1 MTTKRISSTGFV
13 HLHVRSEHSHL
24 YGASRL
30 DELIPAA
37 LALGYKELALTDRNG
52 MYGSVAFYRKA
63 REAGLKP
70 ILGVELDQPVSP
82 AAPAA
87 GSNAAGA
94 NAPGANAPG
103 GMPSAPFA
111 GPVDK
116 GWHGHAP
123 LRGHAEDIR
132 AAENM
137 ATRERAAM
145 PPGEDSCPRNDGVGM
160 PPSGGYIVLL
170 ARNLEGYRTLC
181 RLTTARHLNPDFD
194 LAEAVAADH
203 EEIHVLVPDA
213 AMLARLNGRLPRG
226 RCFALLEEFGD
237 RSTRL
242 RNDGLAR
249 AAAKRRLPLAGSGAV
264 AFHVPGRFA
273 AHRTL
278 RAIATL
284 TTVAD
289 VPRRELAHPKAHL
302 KGPEEM
308 AAVFRPYPEAALNTV
323 RIAADCNL
331 ELPLGRPIFPK
342 ARLPE
347 GETPYSHLA
356 SLAFAGL
363 KERYRPLRPEAVRR
377 LEAELA
383 VIDRLGFADYFLIM
397 HEIAAWTRGRG
408 IPCVARGS
416 AAGSLVTY
424 CLGLSGVDP
433 LRYGLL
439 FERFLNLERADC
451 PDIDLDV
458 CWRSRDDVIR
468 HVYETHGAARVAMI
482 STHQTFQARS
492 ALREVAKAHGLAPA
506 EVDPLSRRLPYVS
519 AAGIRDAV
527 LSFPECRDFPVDR
540 PDIAQILEIA
550 AAIDGLPRHLSV
562 HVGGLVIAD
571 RPLTD
576 YAPLQV
582 ATKGIVITQYEADA
596 VEALGL
602 VKMDLLAQRSLSI
615 LETAVKEIEK
625 NHGVRI
631 APPFRVARPPDVGWP
646 CTDSESTATQKRVAV
661 PPGPEA
667 SAPEPEGLGF
677 RVDPMAIEDG
687 DPAVAAMLERGDT
700 FGCFQIESP
709 GMRNLLKM
717 MGARRRMDV
726 ILGLSLIRP
735 GPASSGMKERFVRR
749 RRGLEPPEYL
759 HPALRK
765 VLGDTYGVMLY
776 QEDVIRVAHAAAGF
790 TLAEGDRLRKELSKG
805 ATPDRLEA
813 WRTRFVRGAIA
824 GGARREDA
832 ETLWDRL
839 TRFAA
844 YSYCKAHACTYGE
857 IAYRAVY
864 LRAHWPAE
872 FAAAV
877 LANQAGYYERRTY
890 LEDARRHGCPIL
902 GPDAN
907 ASGVEPSTEWITLEG
922 GMPPDRQG
930 TTGCLQ
936 PVTEAGWHGHAAV
949 RVGMLAGPPGT
960 CPGQQ
965 RPGHATQPPS
975 HGPVRRVAVR
985 MGLMDVRGL
994 SERAMRQIVASREKD
1009 GPYRSAADL
1018 LTRVHL
1024 SREEAENLA
1033 LAGALDAIAA
1043 NRPVALWQVHAA
1055 LSAPRPRSPLLTDA
1069 CDPPNTPAGPTLP
1082 DYSPLQKLL
1091 LEEHVLGMTPSA
1103 NPMAVY
1109 RPLIVSNLKSEISNL
1124 RFEISDSRP
1133 PSLDPEAL
1141 DGRTRREILPIAR
1154 LPDHGGQAAAVAGIL
1169 FAERRARTKD
1179 GEFMK
1184 FISIEDETGVV
1195 EAVLLPDAYQHL
1207 GGRLTTR
1214 GPYLVAGT
1222 VENHLGA
1229 ISLIVADLR
1238 LVQPADKREAPTPA
1252 PVNI

>member
-1 MTTKRISSTGFV
+1 MTTKRTSSTGFV
-13 HLHVRSEHSHL
+13 HLHVRSAHSHL

-37 LALGYKELALTDRNG
+37 LALGYKELALTDRGG
-52 MYGSVAFYRKA
+52 MYGAIAFYRKA

-70 ILGVELDQPVSP
+70 ILGVELDQPTSP
-82 AAPAA
+82 AASAA
-87 GSNAAGA
+87 GSKTAGSK
-94 NAPGANAPG
+94 P
-103 GMPSAPFA
+103 A
-111 GPVDK
+111 GS
-116 GWHGHAP
+116 
-123 LRGHAEDIR
+123 
-132 AAENM
+132 N
-137 ATRERAAM
+137 
-145 PPGEDSCPRNDGVGM
+145 GEGV
-160 PPSGGYIVLL
+160 VLL

-203 EEIHVLVPDA
+203 EDIYVLVPDA
-213 AMLARLNGRLPRG
+213 ALLARLDGRLPRG

-249 AAAKRRLPLAGSGAV
+249 AAAKRRLPVAGSGAV
-264 AFHVPGRFA
+264 AFHLPGRYA
-273 AHRTL
+273 AHRAL

-308 AAVFRPYPEAALNTV
+308 AALFRPYPEAALNTI

-356 SLAFAGL
+356 KLAFAGL
-363 KERYRPLRPEAVRR
+363 KRRYRPLRPEAVQR
-377 LEAELA
+377 LETELA
-383 VIDRLGFADYFLIM
+383 VIDRLGFSDYFLIM

-492 ALREVAKAHGLAPA
+492 AFREVAKAHGLPPG
-506 EVDPLSRRLPYVS
+506 EVDNLSRRLPYFS

-540 PDIAQILEIA
+540 PDIARILEIA

-562 HVGGLVIAD
+562 HVGGLVIGD

-576 YAPLQV
+576 YAPLQA

-615 LETAVKEIEK
+615 LETAVRQIEK

-631 APPFRVARPPDVGWP
+631 APPFGVARPPDVGWP
-646 CTDSESTATQKRVAV
+646 CTDSESTATQRRVTV

-667 SAPEPEGLGF
+667 SAPEPQGLGV
-677 RVDPMAIEDG
+677 RVEPLAIEDG
-687 DPAVAAMLERGDT
+687 DPAAAALLERGDT

-749 RRGLEPPEYL
+749 RRGLEPPEVL
-759 HPALRK
+759 HPALRE

-790 TLAEGDRLRKELSKG
+790 TLAEGDRLRRELAKG
-805 ATPDRLEA
+805 AAPARLDA
-813 WRTRFVRGAIA
+813 WRARFVRGAIA

-832 ETLWDRL
+832 ETLWDRVAQ
-839 TRFAA
+839 FAA

-864 LRAHWPAE
+864 LRARWPAE

-877 LANQAGYYERRTY
+877 LANQAGYYERRAY

-902 GPDAN
+902 GPDVN
-907 ASGVEPSTEWITLEG
+907 ASGIEPSTEWATLQRTEG
-922 GMPPDRQG
+922 RS
-930 TTGCLQ
+930 Q
-936 PVTEAGWHGHAAV
+936 PFVSDAAFSPAGWHAHAAV

-975 HGPVRRVAVR
+975 HGPARRVAVR

-994 SERAMRQIVASREKD
+994 TERAKREIVALREKD

-1018 LTRVHL
+1018 LARVHL
-1024 SREEAENLA
+1024 AREEAENLA
-1033 LAGALDAIAA
+1033 LAGALDALAS
-1043 NRPVALWQVHAA
+1043 NRPQALWQVRAA
-1055 LSAPRPRSPLLTDA
+1055 LSAPRPHSPLFAGA
-1069 CDPPNTPAGPTLP
+1069 CDPAEAPAGPNLA

-1091 LEEHVLGMTPSA
+1091 LEEHLLGMTPSA
-1103 NPMAVY
+1103 NPMAIY
-1109 RPLIVSNLKSEISNL
+1109 RPTITSNSSP
-1124 RFEISDSRP
+1124 P
-1133 PSLDPEAL
+1133 PSSPPPSSPPRE
-1141 DGRTRREILPIAR
+1141 RREILPIAD
-1154 LPDHGGQAAAVAGIL
+1154 LPSHGGEAAAVAGIL

-1184 FISIEDETGVV
+1184 FISLEDETGVV
-1195 EAVLLPDAYQHL
+1195 EAVLLPDAYQRL
-1207 GGRLTTR
+1207 GNRLTTR
-1214 GPYLVAGT
+1214 GPYVVTGT

-1229 ISLIVADLR
+1229 ISLIVTDLR
-1238 LVQPADKREAPTPA
+1238 LVPPAGKHEAPGPIAAGCSGWPRFDQHA
-1252 PVNI
+1252 PSKLGG

>member
-37 LALGYKELALTDRNG
+37 LALGYKELALTDRGG
-52 MYGSVAFYRKA
+52 MYGAVAFYRKA

-70 ILGVELDQPVSP
+70 ILGVELEQLVSP
-82 AAPAA
+82 AA
-87 GSNAAGA
+87 SAAGA

-137 ATRERAAM
+137 ATPQRVAM

-203 EEIHVLVPDA
+203 EEIYVLVPDA
-213 AMLARLNGRLPRG
+213 AILARLDGRVPRG
-226 RCFALLEEFGD
+226 RLFALLDEFGD

-249 AAAKRRLPLAGSGAV
+249 AAAKRRLPLAGGGAV

-273 AHRTL
+273 AHRAL

-289 VPRRELAHPKAHL
+289 VPRRELAHPKAWL

-308 AAVFRPYPEAALNTV
+308 AALFLACPEAAINTI

-331 ELPLGRPIFPK
+331 ELPLGQPIFPK

-356 SLAFAGL
+356 KLAFAGL
-363 KERYRPLRPEAVRR
+363 KERYRPLRPEAVQR
-377 LEAELA
+377 LETELA

-424 CLGLSGVDP
+424 CLDLSGVDP

-492 ALREVAKAHGLAPA
+492 AFREVAKAHGLAPD
-506 EVDPLSRRLPYVS
+506 EVDDLSRRLPYFS

-527 LSFPECRDFPVDR
+527 LSFPECRDFPVDQ
-540 PDIAQILEIA
+540 PDIARILEIA

-576 YAPLQV
+576 YAPLQA

-615 LETAVKEIEK
+615 LQTAVKEIEK
-625 NHGVRI
+625 NHG
-631 APPFRVARPPDVGWP
+631 
-646 CTDSESTATQKRVAV
+646 
-661 PPGPEA
+661 
-667 SAPEPEGLGF
+667 L
-677 RVDPMAIEDG
+677 RVDPLTIEDG

-749 RRGLEPPEYL
+749 RRGLEPPEVL
-759 HPALRK
+759 HPALGE

-790 TLAEGDRLRKELSKG
+790 TLAEGDRLRKELAKG
-805 ATPDRLEA
+805 ATPDRLET
-813 WRTRFVRGAIA
+813 WRTRFIRGAIA
-824 GGARREDA
+824 GGARRQDA
-832 ETLWDRL
+832 ETLWERL
-839 TRFAA
+839 TQFAA

-857 IAYRAVY
+857 ISYRAAY

-877 LANQAGYYERRTY
+877 LANQAGYYERRAY

-902 GPDAN
+902 GPDVN
-907 ASGVEPSTEWITLEG
+907 ASGIEPATDWLV
-922 GMPPDRQG
+922 PQRYFD
-930 TTGCLQ
+930 GC
-936 PVTEAGWHGHAAV
+936 AV
-949 RVGMLAGPPGT
+949 G
-960 CPGQQ
+960 
-965 RPGHATQPPS
+965 
-975 HGPVRRVAVR
+975 
-985 MGLMDVRGL
+985 
-994 SERAMRQIVASREKD
+994 
-1009 GPYRSAADL
+1009 L
-1018 LTRVHL
+1018 LTHRARNCGPGVETGTRRGG
-1024 SREEAENLA
+1024 S
-1033 LAGALDAIAA
+1033 G
-1043 NRPVALWQVHAA
+1043 
-1055 LSAPRPRSPLLTDA
+1055 
-1069 CDPPNTPAGPTLP
+1069 DPPRTN
-1082 DYSPLQKLL
+1082 QR
-1091 LEEHVLGMTPSA
+1091 VSA
-1103 NPMAVY
+1103 
-1109 RPLIVSNLKSEISNL
+1109 
-1124 RFEISDSRP
+1124 
-1133 PSLDPEAL
+1133 
-1141 DGRTRREILPIAR
+1141 
-1154 LPDHGGQAAAVAGIL
+1154 
-1169 FAERRARTKD
+1169 
-1179 GEFMK
+1179 
-1184 FISIEDETGVV
+1184 VV
-1195 EAVLLPDAYQHL
+1195 
-1207 GGRLTTR
+1207 
-1214 GPYLVAGT
+1214 
-1222 VENHLGA
+1222 
-1229 ISLIVADLR
+1229 
-1238 LVQPADKREAPTPA
+1238 
-1252 PVNI
+1252 

>member
-1 MTTKRISSTGFV
+1 MTTKRTSSTGFV
-13 HLHVRSEHSHL
+13 HLHVRSAHSHL

-37 LALGYKELALTDRNG
+37 LALGYKELALTDRGG
-52 MYGSVAFYRKA
+52 MYGAIAFYRKA

-70 ILGVELDQPVSP
+70 ILGVELDQPTSP
-82 AAPAA
+82 AASAA
-87 GSNAAGA
+87 GSKPAGS
-94 NAPGANAPG
+94 NGEGA
-103 GMPSAPFA
+103 
-111 GPVDK
+111 
-116 GWHGHAP
+116 
-123 LRGHAEDIR
+123 
-132 AAENM
+132 
-137 ATRERAAM
+137 
-145 PPGEDSCPRNDGVGM
+145 
-160 PPSGGYIVLL
+160 VLL

-203 EEIHVLVPDA
+203 EDIYVLVPDA
-213 AMLARLNGRLPRG
+213 ALLARLDGRLPRG

-242 RNDGLAR
+242 CNDGLAR

-273 AHRTL
+273 AHRAL

-308 AAVFRPYPEAALNTV
+308 AALFRPYPEAALNTI
-323 RIAADCNL
+323 RIAADCHL

-356 SLAFAGL
+356 KLAFAGL
-363 KERYRPLRPEAVRR
+363 KRRYRPLRPEAVQR
-377 LEAELA
+377 LETELA
-383 VIDRLGFADYFLIM
+383 VIDRLGFSDYFLIM

-458 CWRSRDDVIR
+458 CWRSREEVIR

-492 ALREVAKAHGLAPA
+492 AFREVAKAHGLPPA
-506 EVDPLSRRLPYVS
+506 EVDNLSRRLPYFL

-540 PDIAQILEIA
+540 PDIARILEIA

-562 HVGGLVIAD
+562 HVGGLVIGD

-615 LETAVKEIEK
+615 LKTAVRQIEK
-625 NHGVRI
+625 NHGVR
-631 APPFRVARPPDVGWP
+631 V
-646 CTDSESTATQKRVAV
+646 
-661 PPGPEA
+661 
-667 SAPEPEGLGF
+667 EPL
-677 RVDPMAIEDG
+677 AIEDG
-687 DPAVAAMLERGDT
+687 DPAAAAMLERGDT

-749 RRGLEPPEYL
+749 RRGLEPPEVL
-759 HPALRK
+759 HPALRE

-790 TLAEGDRLRKELSKG
+790 TLAEGDRLRRELSKG
-805 ATPDRLEA
+805 ATPARLDA
-813 WRTRFVRGAIA
+813 WRARFVRGAIA

-832 ETLWDRL
+832 ETLWGRVAQ
-839 TRFAA
+839 FAA

-864 LRAHWPAE
+864 LRARWPAE

-890 LEDARRHGCPIL
+890 LEDARRRGVPIL
-902 GPDAN
+902 GPDVN
-907 ASGVEPSTEWITLEG
+907 ASPIEPATEWITL
-922 GMPPDRQG
+922 PPATFSRDPRA
-930 TTGCLQ
+930 TGCLQ
-936 PVTEAGWHGHAAV
+936 PVSPEDA
-949 RVGMLAGPPGT
+949 
-960 CPGQQ
+960 
-965 RPGHATQPPS
+965 PS
-975 HGPVRRVAVR
+975 LTSKPLPARQVALR

-994 SERAMRQIVASREKD
+994 SQRAMRDIVDARACG

-1018 LTRVHL
+1018 AARVKL

-1033 LAGALDAIAA
+1033 LAGALDALAG
-1043 NRPVALWQVHAA
+1043 NRPQALWQVHALA
-1055 LSAPRPRSPLLTDA
+1055 RRSAASQPGGMVTLLGDHDSSDA
-1069 CDPPNTPAGPTLP
+1069 PPAPPPCPDLP

-1091 LEEHVLGMTPSA
+1091 AEDHILGMTPSA
-1103 NPMAVY
+1103 HPMAVY
-1109 RPLIVSNLKSEISNL
+1109 RKLATRNSERGTETTELGTRIAELGTEVQGETPLSSVPRSGFRVPRSCRSKV
-1124 RFEISDSRP
+1124 R
-1133 PSLDPEAL
+1133 
-1141 DGRTRREILPIAR
+1141 
-1154 LPDHGGQAAAVAGIL
+1154 VAGLL
-1169 FAERRARTKD
+1169 FAARRARTRD
-1179 GEFMK
+1179 GRFMK
-1184 FISIEDETGVV
+1184 FISLEDETGII
-1195 EAVLLPDAYQHL
+1195 EAVLLPDAYQRL
-1207 GGRLTTR
+1207 GGRLSTR
-1214 GPYLVAGT
+1214 GPYIVSGA
-1222 VENHLGA
+1222 VEDHLGA
-1229 ISLIVADLR
+1229 LSLIVSDLCR
-1238 LVQPADKREAPTPA
+1238 FQAGGDPDAPRRPQTSVSVPSQ
-1252 PVNI
+1252 

>member
-1 MTTKRISSTGFV
+1 MTTKRISTGFV

-37 LALGYKELALTDRNG
+37 LALGYKELALTDRGG
-52 MYGSVAFYRKA
+52 MYGAVAFYLKA

-70 ILGVELDQPVSP
+70 ILGVELEQPVSP

-87 GSNAAGA
+87 GSNAAGS
-94 NAPGANAPG
+94 NAAGANAPG
-103 GMPSAPFA
+103 GMP
-111 GPVDK
+111 
-116 GWHGHAP
+116 
-123 LRGHAEDIR
+123 
-132 AAENM
+132 
-137 ATRERAAM
+137 
-145 PPGEDSCPRNDGVGM
+145 PR
-160 PPSGGYIVLL
+160 GGYIVLL

-203 EEIHVLVPDA
+203 EAIYVLVPDA
-213 AMLARLNGRLPRG
+213 ALLARLDGRVPRG
-226 RCFALLEEFGD
+226 RLFALLDEFGD

-249 AAAKRRLPLAGSGAV
+249 AAAKRRLPLAGGGAV

-273 AHRTL
+273 AHRAL

-289 VPRRELAHPKAHL
+289 VPRRELAHPKAWL

-308 AAVFRPYPEAALNTV
+308 AALFRACPEAAINTI

-356 SLAFAGL
+356 KLAFAGL

-377 LEAELA
+377 LETELA

-492 ALREVAKAHGLAPA
+492 AFREVAKAHGLAPG
-506 EVDPLSRRLPYVS
+506 EVDDLARRLPYFS

-527 LSFPECRDFPVDR
+527 LEFPECRDFPVDR
-540 PDIAQILEIA
+540 PDIARILEIA

-615 LETAVKEIEK
+615 LQTAVKEIEK
-625 NHGVRI
+625 NHG
-631 APPFRVARPPDVGWP
+631 
-646 CTDSESTATQKRVAV
+646 
-661 PPGPEA
+661 
-667 SAPEPEGLGF
+667 L
-677 RVDPMAIEDG
+677 RVDPLAIEDG

-749 RRGLEPPEYL
+749 RRGLEPPEVL
-759 HPALRK
+759 HPALGE

-790 TLAEGDRLRKELSKG
+790 TLAEGDRLRKELAKG
-805 ATPDRLEA
+805 ATPDQLET
-813 WRTRFVRGAIA
+813 WRARFIRGAIA

-832 ETLWDRL
+832 ETLWERL
-839 TRFAA
+839 TQFAA

-857 IAYRAVY
+857 ISYRAVY

-877 LANQAGYYERRTY
+877 LANQAGYYERRVY

-902 GPDAN
+902 GPDVN
-907 ASGVEPSTEWITLEG
+907 ASGIEPATDWLVPQRYFDWCAVGLSPRTNQQVSAVVLAG
-922 GMPPDRQG
+922 GPDR
-930 TTGCLQ
+930 
-936 PVTEAGWHGHAAV
+936 
-949 RVGMLAGPPGT
+949 RVG
-960 CPGQQ
+960 
-965 RPGHATQPPS
+965 
-975 HGPVRRVAVR
+975 VRL
-985 MGLMDVRGL
+985 GLMDVRGL
-994 SERAMRQIVASREKD
+994 TERAMRQIVASREKD

-1018 LTRVHL
+1018 LARVRL

-1033 LAGALDAIAA
+1033 LAGTLDSLAA
-1043 NRPVALWQVHAA
+1043 NRPAALWQVHAA
-1055 LSAPRPRSPLLTDA
+1055 LSAPCPRGPLFEGA
-1069 CDPPNTPAGPTLP
+1069 CDPAEAPAGPDLA

-1091 LEEHVLGMTPSA
+1091 LEEHLLGMTPSA
-1103 NPMAVY
+1103 NPMAIY
-1109 RPLIVSNLKSEISNL
+1109 RPLVSAECPPRRVNSVRNAEWTTN
-1124 RFEISDSRP
+1124 DSKEQKASP
-1133 PSLDPEAL
+1133 PSLGPAAL
-1141 DGRTRREILPIAR
+1141 DGRERREVLPIAD
-1154 LPDHGGQAAAVAGIL
+1154 LSSHAGEQAAVAGIL
-1169 FAERRARTKD
+1169 FAERRARTKN

-1184 FISIEDETGVV
+1184 FISLEDETGVV
-1195 EAVLLPDAYQHL
+1195 EAVLLPDAYQRL

-1214 GPYLVAGT
+1214 GPYVATGS

-1229 ISLIVADLR
+1229 ISLIVTDLR
-1238 LVQPADKREAPTPA
+1238 LIPPAGKREAPSPT

>member
-1 MTTKRISSTGFV
+1 MTAKRTCAGGFV

-30 DELIPAA
+30 DELIAAA
-37 LALGYKELALTDRNG
+37 LGLGYRELALTDRNG

-70 ILGVELDQPVSP
+70 ILGVELVQAASP
-82 AAPAA
+82 AAPA
-87 GSNAAGA
+87 GA
-94 NAPGANAPG
+94 
-103 GMPSAPFA
+103 
-111 GPVDK
+111 
-116 GWHGHAP
+116 
-123 LRGHAEDIR
+123 R
-132 AAENM
+132 A
-137 ATRERAAM
+137 
-145 PPGEDSCPRNDGVGM
+145 
-160 PPSGGYIVLL
+160 VLL
-170 ARNLEGYRTLC
+170 ARNLVGYRTLC
-181 RLTTARHLNPDFD
+181 RLTTALRLKADFN
-194 LAEAVAADH
+194 LAETLAADH
-203 EEIHVLVPDA
+203 EEIYVLVPDA
-213 AMLARLNGRLPRG
+213 ALLARLAGRVQRGRL
-226 RCFALLEEFGD
+226 FALLEEFGD

-242 RNDGLAR
+242 SSDGLAR
-249 AAAKRRLPLAGSGAV
+249 AAAKRRIPLAAGGAV
-264 AFHVPGRFA
+264 AFHVPGRLA
-273 AHRTL
+273 AHRVL

-289 VPRRELAHPKAHL
+289 VPRRELAHRDAWL

-308 AAVFRPYPEAALNTV
+308 AAMFHRCPEAAINTV

-356 SLAFAGL
+356 KLALAGM
-363 KERYRPLRPEAVRR
+363 KERYRPLRPEAVQR

-397 HEIAAWTRGRG
+397 HEIASWTRGQG
-408 IPCVARGS
+408 VPCVARGS

-468 HVYETHGAARVAMI
+468 HVYDTHGAARVAMI

-492 ALREVAKAHGLAPA
+492 AFREVAKAHGLAPG
-506 EVDPLSRRLPYVS
+506 EVDDLSRRLPYFS

-540 PDIAQILEIA
+540 PDIARVLEIA
-550 AAIDGLPRHLSV
+550 AAIDGLPRHVSV
-562 HVGGLVIAD
+562 HVGGLVIGD

-576 YAPLQV
+576 YTPLQV
-582 ATKGIVITQYEADA
+582 ATKGIVITQYEAGA
-596 VEALGL
+596 IEALGL
-602 VKMDLLAQRSLSI
+602 VKMDILAQRSLSI
-615 LETAVKEIEK
+615 LATAVKEIEK
-625 NHGVRI
+625 NHG
-631 APPFRVARPPDVGWP
+631 
-646 CTDSESTATQKRVAV
+646 
-661 PPGPEA
+661 
-667 SAPEPEGLGF
+667 L

-759 HPALRK
+759 HPALRE

-776 QEDVIRVAHAAAGF
+776 QEDVIRVAHAVAGF
-790 TLAEGDRLRKELSKG
+790 TPAEGDRLRNDLSKG
-805 ATPDRLEA
+805 AAPAALEGWHARL
-813 WRTRFVRGAIA
+813 VRGAVA
-824 GGARREDA
+824 RGARREDA
-832 ETLWDRL
+832 ETLWQRVG
-839 TRFAA
+839 RFAA

-864 LRAHWPAE
+864 LRAYWPAE

-877 LANQAGYYERRTY
+877 LANQAGYYERRAY
-890 LEDARRHGCPIL
+890 LEDARRHGCPVL
-902 GPDAN
+902 GPDVN
-907 ASGVEPSTEWITLEG
+907 ASGVEPSTEWF
-922 GMPPDRQG
+922 
-930 TTGCLQ
+930 
-936 PVTEAGWHGHAAV
+936 AG
-949 RVGMLAGPPGT
+949 
-960 CPGQQ
+960 
-965 RPGHATQPPS
+965 RPA
-975 HGPVRRVAVR
+975 RRVAVR

-994 SERAMRQIVASREKD
+994 TERAMRDIVAVRQGQ
-1009 GPYRSAADL
+1009 GPYRSVADL
-1018 LTRVHL
+1018 VARIRL

-1033 LAGALDAIAA
+1033 MAGALDSLAA
-1043 NRPVALWQVHAA
+1043 NRPAALWQVHAA
-1055 LSAPRPRSPLLTDA
+1055 IDSPCPRGPLFEGTCGQGDV
-1069 CDPPNTPAGPTLP
+1069 PPGPTLE

-1109 RPLIVSNLKSEISNL
+1109 RPLVTVNLKSEISDSPANGKDRGGIL
-1124 RFEISDSRP
+1124 RFAQNDREGPILPPSRP
-1133 PSLDPEAL
+1133 P
-1141 DGRTRREILPIAR
+1141 RKRREIFIIADLPNHAG
-1154 LPDHGGQAAAVAGIL
+1154 DEATVAGVL

-1184 FISIEDETGVV
+1184 FISLEDETGIV
-1195 EAVLLPDAYQHL
+1195 EAVLLPDAYQRL

-1214 GPYLVAGT
+1214 GPYAVTGT
-1222 VENHLGA
+1222 VEDHLGA
-1229 ISLIVADLR
+1229 VSLIVTDLW
-1238 LVQPADKREAPTPA
+1238 LIQPTARPAAPSPSA
-1252 PVNI
+1252 AGV

>member
-1 MTTKRISSTGFV
+1 MTVKRTHASGFV

-37 LALGYKELALTDRNG
+37 LGLGYRELAVTDRNG
-52 MYGSVAFYRKA
+52 MYGSVTFYQKA
-63 REAGLKP
+63 CEAGLKP
-70 ILGVELDQPVSP
+70 ILGVELIQPPSP
-82 AAPAA
+82 AALEPTAEAA
-87 GSNAAGA
+87 GDAD
-94 NAPGANAPG
+94 APG
-103 GMPSAPFA
+103 GMPGTPFA
-111 GPVDK
+111 GHADTPRDK
-116 GWHGHAP
+116 ACPRHSGMAMP
-123 LRGHAEDIR
+123 P
-132 AAENM
+132 
-137 ATRERAAM
+137 ATRERVAM
-145 PPGEDSCPRNDGVGM
+145 PPGDLAGARV
-160 PPSGGYIVLL
+160 VLL
-170 ARNLEGYRTLC
+170 ARNLAGYRTLC
-181 RLTTARHLNPDFD
+181 RLTTALRLNPDFR

-203 EEIHVLVPDA
+203 EEIYILVPDA
-213 AMLARLNGRLPRG
+213 ALVARLDGRLPRG
-226 RCFALLEEFGD
+226 RLFALLEEFGD

-242 RNDGLAR
+242 SNDGLAR
-249 AAAKRRLPLAGSGAV
+249 AAAKRRIPLAAGGAV
-264 AFHVPGRFA
+264 ALHVPSRFA

-284 TTVAD
+284 RTVSD
-289 VPRRELAHPKAHL
+289 VPRRELAHPGAWL

-308 AAVFRPYPEAALNTV
+308 AGLFHRYPGAAINTV

-356 SLAFAGL
+356 KLAFAGL
-363 KERYRPLRPEAVRR
+363 KRRYRPLRPEAVRR

-397 HEIAAWTRGRG
+397 HEIASWTRGRG

-492 ALREVAKAHGLAPA
+492 AFREAAKAHGLAPD
-506 EVDPLSRRLPYVS
+506 EVDDLSRRLPYFS

-540 PDIAQILEIA
+540 PDIARVLEIA
-550 AAIDGLPRHLSV
+550 AAIDGLPRHASV
-562 HVGGLVIAD
+562 HVGGLVVAD

-582 ATKGIVITQYEADA
+582 ATKGIVITQYEAGA
-596 VEALGL
+596 IEALGL
-602 VKMDLLAQRSLSI
+602 VKMDILAQRSLSI
-615 LETAVKEIEK
+615 LATAVKEIEK
-625 NHGVRI
+625 NHGL
-631 APPFRVARPPDVGWP
+631 
-646 CTDSESTATQKRVAV
+646 K
-661 PPGPEA
+661 
-667 SAPEPEGLGF
+667 
-677 RVDPMAIEDG
+677 VDPAAVEDG
-687 DPAVAAMLERGDT
+687 DPAAAAMLERGDT

-749 RRGLEPPEYL
+749 RRGLEPPECL
-759 HPALRK
+759 HPALRE
-765 VLGDTYGVMLY
+765 VLGGTYGVMLY

-790 TLAEGDRLRKELSKG
+790 TLAEGDRLRKDLSKG
-805 ATPDRLEA
+805 AAPAALEGWHTRL
-813 WRTRFVRGAIA
+813 VRGAVA
-824 GGARREDA
+824 RGARRDQA
-832 ETLWDRL
+832 ETLWDRV

-857 IAYRAVY
+857 IAYSAVY
-864 LRAHWPAE
+864 LRARWPAE

-877 LANQAGYYERRTY
+877 LANQAGYYERRAY
-890 LEDARRHGCPIL
+890 LEDARRRGCPIL
-902 GPDAN
+902 GPDVN
-907 ASGVEPSTEWITLEG
+907 ASGVEPSAEWSG
-922 GMPPDRQG
+922 GG
-930 TTGCLQ
+930 
-936 PVTEAGWHGHAAV
+936 AA
-949 RVGMLAGPPGT
+949 
-960 CPGQQ
+960 
-965 RPGHATQPPS
+965 
-975 HGPVRRVAVR
+975 RRVAVR

-994 SERAMRQIVASREKD
+994 TERAMRNIVAARGGQ

-1018 LTRVHL
+1018 AARVSL

-1033 LAGALDAIAA
+1033 MAGALDSLAA
-1043 NRPVALWQVHAA
+1043 NRPAALWQVHAA
-1055 LSAPRPRSPLLTDA
+1055 IDSPRPRGPLFEGA
-1069 CDPPNTPAGPTLP
+1069 CGPDDVPPGPPLE

-1091 LEEHVLGMTPSA
+1091 LEEHLLGMTPSA
-1103 NPMAVY
+1103 SPMAVY
-1109 RPLIVSNLKSEISNL
+1109 RPLIISNL
-1124 RFEISDSRP
+1124 RFEISDSPANGKDRGGILRFAQNDREGPSPP
-1133 PSLDPEAL
+1133 PSSPPSSPPRE
-1141 DGRTRREILPIAR
+1141 RREILPIAD
-1154 LPDHGGQAAAVAGIL
+1154 LPSRAGEVVTVAGLL
-1169 FAERRARTKD
+1169 FAERRTRTKD

-1184 FISIEDETGVV
+1184 FISLEDETGIV
-1195 EAVLLPDAYQHL
+1195 EAVLLPDAYQRL

-1214 GPYLVAGT
+1214 GPYVVTGT
-1222 VENHLGA
+1222 VEDHLGA
-1229 ISLIVADLR
+1229 ISVIVADLR
-1238 LVQPADKREAPTPA
+1238 LVQPAADQAAPSPGA
-1252 PVNI
+1252 VGV

>member
-1 MTTKRISSTGFV
+1 MTTKRTSSTGFV
-13 HLHVRSEHSHL
+13 HLHVRSAHSHL

-37 LALGYKELALTDRNG
+37 LALGYKELALTDRGG
-52 MYGSVAFYRKA
+52 MYGAIAFYRKA

-70 ILGVELDQPVSP
+70 ILGVELDQPTSP
-82 AAPAA
+82 AASAA
-87 GSNAAGA
+87 GSKPAGS
-94 NAPGANAPG
+94 NGEGA
-103 GMPSAPFA
+103 
-111 GPVDK
+111 
-116 GWHGHAP
+116 
-123 LRGHAEDIR
+123 
-132 AAENM
+132 
-137 ATRERAAM
+137 
-145 PPGEDSCPRNDGVGM
+145 
-160 PPSGGYIVLL
+160 VLL

-203 EEIHVLVPDA
+203 EDIYVLVPDA
-213 AMLARLNGRLPRG
+213 ALLARLDGRLPRG

-242 RNDGLAR
+242 CNDGLAR

-273 AHRTL
+273 AHRAL

-308 AAVFRPYPEAALNTV
+308 AALFRPYPEAALNTI
-323 RIAADCNL
+323 RIAADCHL

-356 SLAFAGL
+356 KLAFAGL
-363 KERYRPLRPEAVRR
+363 KRRYRPLRPEAVQR

-383 VIDRLGFADYFLIM
+383 VIDRLGFSDYFLIM

-458 CWRSRDDVIR
+458 CWRSREEVIR

-492 ALREVAKAHGLAPA
+492 AFREVAKAHGLPPG
-506 EVDPLSRRLPYVS
+506 EVDNLSRRLPYFS

-540 PDIAQILEIA
+540 PDIARILEIA

-562 HVGGLVIAD
+562 HVGGLVIGD

-615 LETAVKEIEK
+615 LKTAVRQIEK
-625 NHGVRI
+625 NHGVR
-631 APPFRVARPPDVGWP
+631 V
-646 CTDSESTATQKRVAV
+646 
-661 PPGPEA
+661 
-667 SAPEPEGLGF
+667 EPL
-677 RVDPMAIEDG
+677 AIEDG
-687 DPAVAAMLERGDT
+687 DPAAAAMLERGDT

-749 RRGLEPPEYL
+749 RRGLEPPEVL
-759 HPALRK
+759 HPALRE

-790 TLAEGDRLRKELSKG
+790 TLAEGDRLRRELSKG
-805 ATPDRLEA
+805 ATPARLDA
-813 WRTRFVRGAIA
+813 WRARFVRGAIA

-832 ETLWDRL
+832 ETLWGRVAQ
-839 TRFAA
+839 FAA

-864 LRAHWPAE
+864 LRARWPAE

-877 LANQAGYYERRTY
+877 LANQAGYYERRAY

-902 GPDAN
+902 GPDVN
-907 ASGVEPSTEWITLEG
+907 ASGIEPATEWLVPQRHFDWCAVGLLTHRARNCGPGAETGTRRG
-922 GMPPDRQG
+922 GSGDPPRTNQRVSAVVLAGGPDR
-930 TTGCLQ
+930 
-936 PVTEAGWHGHAAV
+936 
-949 RVGMLAGPPGT
+949 RVG
-960 CPGQQ
+960 
-965 RPGHATQPPS
+965 
-975 HGPVRRVAVR
+975 VRL
-985 MGLMDVRGL
+985 GLMDVRGL
-994 SERAMRQIVASREKD
+994 TERARREIVALREKD

-1018 LTRVHL
+1018 LARVHL
-1024 SREEAENLA
+1024 AREEAENLA
-1033 LAGALDAIAA
+1033 LAGAIDALAA
-1043 NRPVALWQVHAA
+1043 NRPEALWQVRAA
-1055 LSAPRPRSPLLTDA
+1055 LSAPRPRSPLFEGA
-1069 CDPPNTPAGPTLP
+1069 CDPADAPAGPNLA

-1091 LEEHVLGMTPSA
+1091 LEEHLLGMTPSA
-1103 NPMAVY
+1103 NPMAIY
-1109 RPLIVSNLKSEISNL
+1109 RPTITTNSSL
-1124 RFEISDSRP
+1124 P
-1133 PSLDPEAL
+1133 PSSLPRE
-1141 DGRTRREILPIAR
+1141 RREILPIAD
-1154 LPDHGGQAAAVAGIL
+1154 LPSHGGEEAAIAGIL

-1184 FISIEDETGVV
+1184 FISLEDETGVV
-1195 EAVLLPDAYQHL
+1195 EAVLLPDAYQRL
-1207 GGRLTTR
+1207 GNRLTTR
-1214 GPYLVAGT
+1214 GPYVVTGT

-1229 ISLIVADLR
+1229 ISLIVTDLR
-1238 LVQPADKREAPTPA
+1238 LVPPAGKREAPGPIA
-1252 PVNI
+1252 AGCSG